1 LPTPTASPA
10 SASSPNRIRDVDG
23 ALDRGQS
30 GATGKVE
37 PGIIRAGQDIQLT
50 MEAVIPVNRASG
62 NSVGVL
68 AQLHFFL
75 LFAQTIG
82 RPLIR

>member
-1 LPTPTASPA
+1 
-10 SASSPNRIRDVDG
+10 
-23 ALDRGQS
+23 
-30 GATGKVE
+30 
-37 PGIIRAGQDIQLT
+37 